1 MKEGEEPMEKESK
14 PCWVD
19 SETKICSFWG
29 EIHGG
34 DFCHLHNEELTEE
47 GIEKGCPECQY

>member
-1 MKEGEEPMEKESK
+1 MEKESK

-29 EIHGG
+29 EVHGG
-34 DFCHLHNEELTEE
+34 DFCHIHNEELTEE
-47 GIEKGCPECQY
+47 GIEKGCPEYQY